1 MHDSPQVISAV
12 DAVRCLYLA
21 KVAEQR
27 GHPDAAQRWQQM
39 AARWLNRL
47 EPVTDRREQSPADAN

>member
-1 MHDSPQVISAV
+1 MHDTPQVNSAV

-21 KVAEQR
+21 RIAEQK

-39 AARWLNRL
+39 ASGWLKHRY
-47 EPVTDRREQSPADAN
+47 PHAEQAKPETR